1 MALLKKLRQID
12 EGAVGSLFSDIAD
25 VIIADRKMDQDD
37 TRLDLTSQ
45 QVQSSIDTAKQG
57 LQAEASK
64 LSMSTYGTP
73 GMLEVTDD
81 GSYQMPDDLFIEDK
95 NPVTNQPNFD
105 YSKLTKEEK
114 DQLSESMVQS
124 SMPYES
130 MRNPDGTLSPEN
142 EANFNIAMTG
152 VQRNFGLSPK
162 KVFNEKKYGGQ
173 GLVLD
178 DSGTRILTLQEI
190 QNKSATETSTEA
202 QKEIISTKTES
213 EEKLIK
219 ARGREAVSQLELGYK
234 HDFDK
239 IAAQTGA
246 KKEVLEAEYEL
257 REELQGNDQDF
268 ARELKEID
276 IEFETW
282 KTTTNNSFAKEI
294 AREKI
299 QSIEML
305 HSKSFEN
312 EKAMAAINNNYSKEL
327 QDLGFQNAKD
337 LKEYEFDNSWQ
348 VMLFLEKQKM
358 ARLEF
363 EDDSRFM
370 MYLTAQKDALAK
382 EGRMEEWWKDQ
393 QAIVLNQKLTKQSKD
408 TLTMMPELFMPITN
422 QGHEWESS
430 WFGYNEDD
438 FIAGANK
445 NLVEPLGDGGVAA
458 LEDLARND
466 PENPMIQMVVDN
478 IDHLL
483 KTMGAPPDADGN
495 YGEESQIDG
504 AFFGVAG
511 KIDFYNATL
520 TGVTADRAGILYRS
534 LAMYKKRI
542 KTAQGK

>member
-114 DQLSESMVQS
+114 GQLSESMVQS

-130 MRNPDGTLSPEN
+130 MRNPDGALSPEN

-190 QNKSATETSTEA
+190 QNKSAAEASTGSQKDIIVAKTEA
-202 QKEIISTKTES
+202 

-219 ARGREAVSQLELGYK
+219 ARGSETVSQLQLGYE
-234 HDFDK
+234 HDFAK
-239 IAAQTGA
+239 IAAETGA

-257 REELQGNDQDF
+257 REEFQGNEQAF
-268 ARELKEID
+268 AREIKQID
-276 IEFETW
+276 IDWEIW
-282 KTTTNNSFAKEI
+282 KTNTNNSFAKEM

-299 QSIEML
+299 RSIEML

-312 EKAMAAINNNYSKEL
+312 QKAMAAINNNYGKEL
-327 QDLGFQNAKD
+327 QALGFQNAKD
-337 LKEYEFDNSWQ
+337 LKKYEFDNSWQ
-348 VMLFLEKQKM
+348 VMQFLEKQKM

-363 EDDSRFM
+363 KDDSQYM

-382 EGRMEEWWKDQ
+382 EGRVQEWWKEQ
-393 QAIVLNQKLTKQSKD
+393 QAIVNQTKIGQAAKA
-408 TLTMMPELFMPITN
+408 TLTQMPQLFMPVTN
-422 QGHEWESS
+422 QGLQWESS
-430 WFGYNEDD
+430 MLGYDEDD
-438 FIAGANK
+438 FISGANETMVSAF
-445 NLVEPLGDGGVAA
+445 NNGGTQAI
-458 LEDLARND
+458 EDLAKID
-466 PENPMIQMVVDN
+466 PENPMIQMAVDN

-483 KTMGAPPDADGN
+483 KTMGAPPDENGN
-495 YGEESQIDG
+495 YGQESKIDG
-504 AFFGVAG
+504 ALFGLLG
-511 KIDFYNATL
+511 KIDFYNATM
-520 TGVTADRAGILYRS
+520 TGETAANAKVLYES
-534 LAMYKKRI
+534 LVYHKNRI
-542 KTAQGK
+542 RTAQGK